1 MCILKK
7 KLRMNFITL
16 VPGPDFFNAG
26 SGPGWFSVSGPVYFQ
41 GSDPV
46 CLECRFFSRAG
57 SGSGSNPA
65 WFAPWHTTKESPM
78 KQNSLN
84 YFIVPSFFFTYFF
97 QKLVNFLS
105 AECPYFILTIDK
117 VGLSIYKQK
126 ARFINVQTKQN
137 LLH

>member
-7 KLRMNFITL
+7 KVKDEFHY
-16 VPGPDFFNAG
+16 VGSESGFFNAG
-26 SGPGWFSVSGPVYFQ
+26 SGPGWFSVSGPGYFQ

-57 SGSGSNPA
+57 SGSESNPA
-65 WFAPWHTTKESPM
+65 WCAPWHTTKESPM

-97 QKLVNFLS
+97 QKLVNLLS
-105 AECPYFILTIDK
+105 AECPYFIITFDK
-117 VGLSIYKQK
+117 VGLSIYKEK
-126 ARFINVQTKQN
+126 ARFINV
-137 LLH
+137 